1 MPEGPEPGG
10 GREVAWSPDAELD
23 SYETYTIEL
32 PDLPTYAGEQEHSLC
47 ATLIRRNPPR
57 RRRAMLYI
65 HGWDDYF
72 FQRHLADEM
81 FAAGYD
87 FYAIDLH
94 RYGRSLREGQ
104 LAGFT
109 HDLDDYFGELGRAAE
124 IIAGEGHDGLVVMGH
139 STGGLIAS
147 LWVAANPGVADAV
160 VLNSPWLELQSYS
173 AARPAI
179 ASMLKAARQ
188 VSSTAVV
195 SLADGGLY
203 HRAISSAEEGHWDY
217 NLNLKGDKAFVV
229 RVGWLLAVMA
239 GHARVAAG
247 LDIDVPVYMAISA
260 ASDFSRKWS
269 EELRTV
275 DLVLDVER
283 LATRAHN
290 LGRHVTLVR
299 VKGGMHDLTLSDEP
313 ARSTFFEDLRR
324 WLAAYG

>member
-1 MPEGPEPGG
+1 MPEAPEPGG
-10 GREVAWSPDAELD
+10 GQGVTWSPDAELD
-23 SYETYTIEL
+23 SYETFTIEL
-32 PDLPTYAGEQEHSLC
+32 PDLPTYAGEQPGGLR

-81 FAAGYD
+81 YEAGYD

-124 IIAGEGHDGLVVMGH
+124 IISGEGHDVLVVMGH

-147 LWVAANPGVADAV
+147 LWVAANPGIADAV

-188 VSSTAVV
+188 VASTAVL
-195 SLADGGLY
+195 SMADGGIY
-203 HRAISSAEEGHWDY
+203 QRAISSAQDGNWDY
-217 NLNLKGDKAFVV
+217 NPNLKGDHAFVV
-229 RVGWLLAVMA
+229 RVGWLWAVMA
-239 GHARVAAG
+239 GHARVASG
-247 LDIDVPVYMAISA
+247 LGIDVPVFMAISA
-260 ASDFSRKWS
+260 TSDFNRKWS
-269 EELRTV
+269 EELRTADV
-275 DLVLDVER
+275 VLDVER
-283 LATRAHN
+283 LATRAHR

-313 ARSTFFEDLRR
+313 ARSDFFEDLRR